1 MTFDPLPL
9 ATALV
14 RGWTRVYTRGLP
26 RAEQAARLAEIDS
39 DLWEFEHDP
48 DAPQREWVAMH
59 MLARLL
65 IGVPDD
71 LAWRMDAGAAAHQA
85 PVSALAA
92 TGTMTGPRRASA
104 FGLAATIHIVAISA
118 VGWLASSNSAPPR
131 EPGQRSRRQPWFE
144 QRLPSYAPSSN
155 QRVQRLRNN
164 EPLAKMPLQRGAA
177 SGKARP
183 FDVVSAV
190 AVAVAVR
197 LGLMT
202 PTQPAAQTPAA
213 AQGPVFEVASIKPN
227 PAGRDAPTRQRTL
240 QGGRF
245 VAENMP
251 VALLIGQ
258 AFDLP
263 AYRLT
268 GGPQWIWSDAFD
280 INARADSDLLPADGQ
295 RPLRGALRALLA
307 DRFKLVAHIET
318 RQLPMYALV
327 LARSDG
333 RLGPNLT
340 RSSRTDCDAIRER
353 VAKEQAT
360 DGPSGPPPPPPANGV
375 APPCG
380 AMNGVGTFAI
390 DSGTLER
397 LANYLSSELNTRV
410 ADRTGLTGLF
420 NARLTWTP
428 DQSPSG
434 ALDPGARPTDPDGPA
449 LFTAVQE
456 QLGLKLQKTTGPV
469 DVLIIDRIERP
480 TPN

>member
-1 MTFDPLPL
+1 MRSELL
-9 ATALV
+9 ALAASLV
-14 RGWTRVYTRGLP
+14 RAWTRVYTHGLP
-26 RAEQAARLAEIDS
+26 QAERTARLAEIDS

-48 DAPQREWVAMH
+48 EAPRGKWAAAQVV
-59 MLARLL
+59 ARLL
-65 IGVPDD
+65 IGIPDD
-71 LAWRMDAGAAAHQA
+71 LAWRMAVGEDAHRSS
-85 PVSALAA
+85 VTALAA
-92 TGTMTGPRRASA
+92 AGVVTGPRRISA
-104 FGLAATIHIVAISA
+104 FGLAASIHVVAISA
-118 VGWLASSNSAPPR
+118 VMWLASSSPVPSPK
-131 EPGQRSRRQPWFE
+131 PGQGARGRAWIEHRVPPDPSR
-144 QRLPSYAPSSN
+144 SN
-155 QRVQRLRNN
+155 QRVRRVRNA
-164 EPLAKMPLQRGAA
+164 ESVTKTPVQSVAT
-177 SGKARP
+177 SGKARA

-197 LGLMT
+197 MGLIT
-202 PTQPAAQTPAA
+202 PPRPAAQDPSSN
-213 AQGPVFEVASIKPN
+213 GPVFEVASIKPN
-227 PAGRDAPTRQRTL
+227 PAGRDAPTRQRIQ

-245 VAENMP
+245 VAENIP

-258 AFDLP
+258 AYDVQ

-280 INARADSDLLPADGQ
+280 INAKADRELLPAGGQ
-295 RPLRGALRALLA
+295 RPLRGALRGLLA

-327 LARSDG
+327 LTRNDG

-340 RSSRTDCDAIRER
+340 RSSRTDCDAIRAQ

-360 DGPSGPPPPPPANGV
+360 EGPGGPPPPSSGGL

-390 DSGTLER
+390 DGGPLER
-397 LANYLSSELNTRV
+397 LANHLSAELNVMV

-428 DQSPSG
+428 DQPPPSPLEPG
-434 ALDPGARPTDPDGPA
+434 VPPIDPYGPSI
-449 LFTAVQE
+449 FTAVQE

-469 DVLIIDRIERP
+469 DVLVIDRVERP